1 MSKPGFFRAW
11 TRTLFGGISGGIE
24 IPPRRRYPHALTDTT
39 LRAVKATEK
48 AQKLFDGNG
57 LFLFVSP
64 TDTKSWRLKYR
75 FQGKEKLL
83 TLGTYPQTSLKEAR
97 ERAADARKQLDG
109 GIDPGEVKKEE
120 QQAADPITLEQVAR
134 EWYEKQLP
142 AWSKRHSEDVME
154 RLEKNIFPFLGD
166 RPIAEVN
173 APELLT
179 VLRRIEARGA
189 IETAHRVRGICS
201 LFFRYAV
208 ATSRAERDPAA
219 DLKGAITNRI
229 PKPRAAITTPD
240 EVGALM
246 RAIDGFAGTYTVKC
260 ALQMCAL
267 TFCRPGEVRTAEWT
281 EFDFKE
287 NLWRIPGNKM
297 KMRMDHLVPLSRQA
311 LDILEELR
319 QLTGSGKYL
328 FPSIRTIER
337 PISDMTLIA
346 GLRRMGF
353 EKDEMRAHGFRAMA
367 STLLN
372 EQGYSADV
380 IEKQLAHSPINKIR
394 GIYNRAE
401 YLPERRKMMQAW
413 ADYLVE
419 LQESR

>member
-1 MSKPGFFRAW
+1 M
-11 TRTLFGGISGGIE
+11 
-24 IPPRRRYPHALTDTT
+24 
-39 LRAVKATEK
+39 RAVKATEK

-109 GIDPGEVKKEE
+109 GIDPGEGKKEE

-353 EKDEMRAHGFRAMA
+353 EKDEMSAHGFRAMA

>member
-353 EKDEMRAHGFRAMA
+353 EKDEMSAHGFRAMA

>member
-1 MSKPGFFRAW
+1 M
-11 TRTLFGGISGGIE
+11 
-24 IPPRRRYPHALTDTT
+24 
-39 LRAVKATEK
+39 RAVKATEK

-353 EKDEMRAHGFRAMA
+353 EKDEMSAHGFRAMA
-367 STLLN
+367 TTLLN

>member
-1 MSKPGFFRAW
+1 M
-11 TRTLFGGISGGIE
+11 
-24 IPPRRRYPHALTDTT
+24 
-39 LRAVKATEK
+39 RAVKATEK

-353 EKDEMRAHGFRAMA
+353 EKDEMSAHGFRAMA

-413 ADYLVE
+413 ADYIVE
-419 LQESR
+419 LQESS

>member
-240 EVGALM
+240 
-246 RAIDGFAGTYTVKC
+246 DGFAGTYTVKC

-353 EKDEMRAHGFRAMA
+353 EKDEMSAHGFRAMA

>member
-1 MSKPGFFRAW
+1 M
-11 TRTLFGGISGGIE
+11 
-24 IPPRRRYPHALTDTT
+24 
-39 LRAVKATEK
+39 RAVKATEK

-120 QQAADPITLEQVAR
+120 HQAAEPITLEQVAR

-353 EKDEMRAHGFRAMA
+353 EKDEMSAHGFRAMA

>member
-1 MSKPGFFRAW
+1 M
-11 TRTLFGGISGGIE
+11 
-24 IPPRRRYPHALTDTT
+24 
-39 LRAVKATEK
+39 RAVKATEK

-353 EKDEMRAHGFRAMA
+353 EKDEMSAHGFRAMA

-413 ADYLVE
+413 ADYLDE
-419 LQESR
+419 LRGI

>member
-1 MSKPGFFRAW
+1 M
-11 TRTLFGGISGGIE
+11 
-24 IPPRRRYPHALTDTT
+24 
-39 LRAVKATEK
+39 RAVKATEK

-353 EKDEMRAHGFRAMA
+353 EKDEMSAHGFRAMA

>member
-1 MSKPGFFRAW
+1 M
-11 TRTLFGGISGGIE
+11 
-24 IPPRRRYPHALTDTT
+24 
-39 LRAVKATEK
+39 
-48 AQKLFDGNG
+48 
-57 LFLFVSP
+57 SP

-353 EKDEMRAHGFRAMA
+353 EKDEMSAHGFRAMA

>member
-1 MSKPGFFRAW
+1 M
-11 TRTLFGGISGGIE
+11 
-24 IPPRRRYPHALTDTT
+24 
-39 LRAVKATEK
+39 RAVKATEK

-353 EKDEMRAHGFRAMA
+353 EKDEMSAHGFRAMA

-419 LQESR
+419 LQESS

>member
-1 MSKPGFFRAW
+1 MP
-11 TRTLFGGISGGIE
+11 
-24 IPPRRRYPHALTDTT
+24 LTDTA

-64 TDTKSWRLKYR
+64 SGTKSWRLKYR

-109 GIDPGEVKKEE
+109 GIDPGETKKEE
-120 QQAADPITLEQVAR
+120 KQAAACTLEQVAR

-166 RPIAEVN
+166 RPIAEVT
-173 APELLT
+173 APELLS

-287 NLWRIPGNKM
+287 NLWRIPGSKM

-311 LDILEELR
+311 LEILEELR

-328 FPSIRTIER
+328 FPSIRTIDR
-337 PISDMTLIA
+337 PISDMTLVA

-353 EKDEMRAHGFRAMA
+353 EKDEMSAHGFRAMA

-380 IEKQLAHSPINKIR
+380 IEKQLAHSPSNKIR

-401 YLPERRKMMQAW
+401 YLPERRKMMQEW
-413 ADYLVE
+413 ADYLAE
-419 LQESR
+419 LKESR

>member
-1 MSKPGFFRAW
+1 MP
-11 TRTLFGGISGGIE
+11 
-24 IPPRRRYPHALTDTT
+24 LTDTA

-64 TDTKSWRLKYR
+64 SGTKSWRLKYR

-83 TLGTYPQTSLKEAR
+83 TLGIYPQTSLKEAR
-97 ERAADARKQLDG
+97 ERTADARKQLDG
-109 GIDPGEVKKEE
+109 GIDPGETKKEE
-120 QQAADPITLEQVAR
+120 KQAAACTLEQVAR

-166 RPIAEVN
+166 RPIAEVT
-173 APELLT
+173 APELLS

-287 NLWRIPGNKM
+287 NLWRIPGSKM

-311 LDILEELR
+311 LEILEELR

-328 FPSIRTIER
+328 FPSIRTIDR
-337 PISDMTLIA
+337 PISDMTLVA

-353 EKDEMRAHGFRAMA
+353 EKDEMSAHGFRAMA

-380 IEKQLAHSPINKIR
+380 IEKQLAHSPSNKIR

-401 YLPERRKMMQAW
+401 YLTERRKMMQAW
-413 ADYLVE
+413 ADYLAD
-419 LQESR
+419 LKKNRS

>member
-1 MSKPGFFRAW
+1 M
-11 TRTLFGGISGGIE
+11 
-24 IPPRRRYPHALTDTT
+24 PPRRRYPHALTDTT

-353 EKDEMRAHGFRAMA
+353 EKDEMSAHGFRAMA

>member
-1 MSKPGFFRAW
+1 
-11 TRTLFGGISGGIE
+11 
-24 IPPRRRYPHALTDTT
+24 

-353 EKDEMRAHGFRAMA
+353 EKDEMSAHGFRAMA